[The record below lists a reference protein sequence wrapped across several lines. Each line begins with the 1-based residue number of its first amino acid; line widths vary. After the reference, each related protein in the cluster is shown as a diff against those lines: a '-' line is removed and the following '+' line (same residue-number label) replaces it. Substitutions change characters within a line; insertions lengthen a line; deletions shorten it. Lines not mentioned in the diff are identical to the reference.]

1 MPRVRIEFSKGEQ
14 VRFLSHLDL
23 MKTFERAIR
32 RAEIPIAFSEGFNPH
47 PKFNFASALAV
58 GVTSDNEYMD
68 IDLKHEVDLKDLLGR
83 FAAAFP
89 PGIEIKQGR
98 FVSEKSPALM
108 AVVNQA
114 DYNVVAGTEEQ
125 IDQDI
130 LENMV
135 TNFMKAS
142 EVVVTKRTKKGPRQ
156 KNIRPGILEFKGKAA
171 GERAEFFISV
181 RLANEG
187 NVRPEEVVGAFKENS
202 GLPLACDALR
212 IKRLCLFVE
221 KNGDLIN
228 PMDI

>member
-1 MPRVRIEFSKGEQ
+1 MPRVRIEFSKGER

-23 MKTFERAIR
+23 MKTVERAIR

-47 PKFNFASALAV
+47 PKMNFASALAV

-68 IDLKHEVDLKDLLGR
+68 MDLKHEVDLKDVIGR

-98 FVSEKSPALM
+98 FVSDKSPALM
-108 AVVNQA
+108 AVVNRA
-114 DYNVVAGTEEQ
+114 DYKVAAESEGQ
-125 IDQDI
+125 IDQDT
-130 LENMV
+130 LGNLV
-135 TNFMKAS
+135 ANFMKAS
-142 EVVVTKRTKKGPRQ
+142 EVVVIKRTKKGPRQ
-156 KNIRPGILEFKGKAA
+156 KNIRPGILEFTGKAV
-171 GERAEFFISV
+171 GEKAEFFISV

-202 GLPLACDALR
+202 GLLLDCEALK
-212 IKRLCLFVE
+212 IKRLGLFVE